1 MPQDLVEAY
10 KWLSLAASHG
20 HKEATAFKA
29 ELEKKLSPEQK
40 TRAQQL
46 ADAALGTAQPKQ

>member
-1 MPQDLVEAY
+1 MPPISF
-10 KWLSLAASHG
+10 KWISLAASRG
-20 HKEATAFKA
+20 HKEATAFKI

-46 ADAALGTAQPKQ
+46 ADAALGGAPTKQ